1 MEGPEVQ
8 YPHNVIPASITGIP
22 DHPVKNVLLENT
34 EIMYEGGA
42 AKTVVHF
49 SYDSMTKVPENI
61 SHYPEFSMFGEL
73 PYWDFYVRHAEK
85 KYQLTQKKD
94 DFR

>member
-1 MEGPEVQ
+1 
-8 YPHNVIPASITGIP
+8 
-22 DHPVKNVLLENT
+22 
-34 EIMYEGGA
+34 
-42 AKTVVHF
+42 
-49 SYDSMTKVPENI
+49 MTKVPENI

-94 DFR
+94 DFRQVRILDEVKGQEILDFKLTGTLELPVIILNNVTKPI